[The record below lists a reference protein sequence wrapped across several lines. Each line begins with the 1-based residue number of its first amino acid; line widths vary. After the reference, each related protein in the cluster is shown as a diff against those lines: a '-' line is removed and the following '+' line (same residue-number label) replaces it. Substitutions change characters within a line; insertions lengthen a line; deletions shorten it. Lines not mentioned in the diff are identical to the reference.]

1 MTTEQQESNQPNLK
15 LEALKFYRSEITL
28 EFTLLGQRVSWFVM
42 VQSFLITAFAI
53 STGYKNEGFNWF
65 SKIVLPLIGMLTAL
79 VVIPGVTGA
88 SDTIDLWLR
97 KQRKLLR
104 DHRQELED
112 FINSRD
118 ELAHLA
124 DDKIHTRSH
133 YFARYLPLLTF
144 VMWLAI
150 LILAILV
157 PIKIL

>member
-1 MTTEQQESNQPNLK
+1 MPPLPQEPDQPNLK

-28 EFTLLGQRVSWFVM
+28 EFTLLGQRVSWFAM

-53 STGYKNEGFNWF
+53 STGYKLGGFNWF
-65 SKIVLPLIGMLTAL
+65 SKIVLPLIGMLTSI
-79 VVIPGVTGA
+79 VVIPGITGA
-88 SDTIDLWLR
+88 SDTIDMWLR
-97 KQRKLLR
+97 KQRKLLG
-104 DHRQELED
+104 DHRDILED
-112 FINSRD
+112 FTSPRD
-118 ELAHLA
+118 DLAHLA

-157 PIKIL
+157 PIKIV